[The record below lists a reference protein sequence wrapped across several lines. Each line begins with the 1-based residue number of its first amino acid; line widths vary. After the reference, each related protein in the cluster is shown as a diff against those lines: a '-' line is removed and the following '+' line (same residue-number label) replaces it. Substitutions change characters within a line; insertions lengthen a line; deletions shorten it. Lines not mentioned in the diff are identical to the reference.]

1 MKRYVKEYANDKKRK
16 IIKNNLYSDEVRA
29 EILLKIDFIL
39 GQYKRQLFN
48 EEGAIRALAE
58 V

>member
-1 MKRYVKEYANDKKRK
+1 MKRYVKEYANDKKRT
-16 IIKNNLYSDEVRA
+16 IVNNGLYSDEVRA

>member
-1 MKRYVKEYANDKKRK
+1 MKRYVKEYANDKKRT
-16 IIKNNLYSDEVRA
+16 IIKNGLYSDEVRA

-48 EEGAIRALAE
+48 EEGAIRA
-58 V
+58 

>member
-16 IIKNNLYSDEVRA
+16 IIKNNLYSDDVRA
-29 EILLKIDFIL
+29 NIIKKIDFIL
-39 GQYKRQLFN
+39 HQYKRQMLN
-48 EEGAIRALAE
+48 EEGTIRALAE